1 MHPKISLAKTLIYYP
16 ASVAQLALLGIQQS
30 VQFFGIPPEDLLV
43 PYNVKQLEVL
53 SSTVDEWAIL
63 RCSFQGQFD
72 NHFPKD
78 PILQLIKAHPVIFP
92 HVTSKNPLPD
102 APLIF
107 TDGSKTGYEAY
118 LVAGSSP
125 VTIQF
130 PPASPQ
136 VIELQIVIKVLELI
150 PGPFNLI
157 SDSQYVVNMLQCLE
171 VVGKV
176 NLKCTIGKLVLT
188 LQDFILNRHSPL
200 FCATYSCSYRIAWTP
215 CRRECYCR

>member
-78 PILQLIKAHPVIFP
+78 PILQLIKAHPVIF
-92 HVTSKNPLPD
+92 
-102 APLIF
+102 F
-107 TDGSKTGYEAY
+107 
-118 LVAGSSP
+118 
-125 VTIQF
+125 
-130 PPASPQ
+130 
-136 VIELQIVIKVLELI
+136 
-150 PGPFNLI
+150 
-157 SDSQYVVNMLQCLE
+157 
-171 VVGKV
+171 
-176 NLKCTIGKLVLT
+176 LT
-188 LQDFILNRHSPL
+188 LLQKILCWMIHLFLQMVLRQDMEHI
-200 FCATYSCSYRIAWTP
+200 
-215 CRRECYCR
+215 